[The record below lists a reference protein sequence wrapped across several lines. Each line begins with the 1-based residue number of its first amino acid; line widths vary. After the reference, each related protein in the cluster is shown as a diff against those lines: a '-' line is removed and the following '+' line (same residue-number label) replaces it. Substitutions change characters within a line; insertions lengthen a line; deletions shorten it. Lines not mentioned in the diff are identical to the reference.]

1 MVAEEVEFVAYC
13 IGSLSRRLGLSQP
26 AVYNLLKKSGI
37 LDTYIVPSFD
47 VLHTFGKEYLMDD
60 LIGLMRERKLVA

>member
-1 MVAEEVEFVAYC
+1 M
-13 IGSLSRRLGLSQP
+13 
-26 AVYNLLKKSGI
+26 LKKSGI